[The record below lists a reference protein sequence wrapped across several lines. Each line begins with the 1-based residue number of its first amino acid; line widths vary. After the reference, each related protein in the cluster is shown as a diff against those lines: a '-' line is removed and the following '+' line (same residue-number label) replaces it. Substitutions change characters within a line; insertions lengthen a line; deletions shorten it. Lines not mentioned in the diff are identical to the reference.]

1 MPESANTLVS
11 RSYSNCNFRHT
22 GWASINWHRVRKEVR
37 KLQRRIRKAASAG
50 QTAKVVALQRQL
62 VRSRSA
68 RLLAVKRVAETNRG
82 KNTPGVDGVAYLSA
96 EEKLDLAE
104 ALDITSC
111 PQPLRAL
118 VLEKAG
124 KARILLIPTLHDRGA
139 QTLARFALEAEW
151 AESMPTELYG
161 RPGRGREAAF
171 QDLARYLRDGPV
183 YAFKTDIRSYYPS
196 INREALL
203 RRVKGARELR
213 RAIQMWIE
221 APVLR
226 DTGLQPSSGIPQG
239 APISPLL
246 GNLVLRDLV
255 EVLRAHLGDQPRPAV
270 FIYVDDL
277 VLVHSDLEV
286 VRRGAAVVREW
297 IEAEGLELGKNK
309 TSLVHTANVMRDRLE
324 LPGFSFLGVEFMHY
338 GTPGSLGLTYL
349 TAGRETAPE
358 DIRKQVKRLYEIS
371 SREVPDVTV
380 GDDRF
385 QFQLPSVTLLLA
397 GP

>member
-1 MPESANTLVS
+1 MLESARAPFSSSCCGFDLP
-11 RSYSNCNFRHT
+11 HT
-22 GWASINWHRVRKEVR
+22 GWTSINWHRVRKEVR
-37 KLQRRIRKAASAG
+37 KLQRRIRKAASAR

-96 EEKLDLAE
+96 DEKLDLAE

-111 PQPLRAL
+111 PEPLRAL

-124 KARILLIPTLHDRGA
+124 KARTLLIPTLHDRGA

-151 AESMPTELYG
+151 ARSMPTELYG
-161 RPGRGREAAF
+161 CQGRGREEAF
-171 QDLARYLRDGPV
+171 QDLVRYLRGGPV

-196 INREALL
+196 INREAVL
-203 RRVKGARELR
+203 RRVRGARELR
-213 RAIQMWIE
+213 RAIQLWIE

-226 DTGLQPSSGIPQG
+226 DGGLQPRSGIPQG

-246 GNLVLRDLV
+246 GNLVLRDLI
-255 EVLRAHLGDQPRPAV
+255 EVLRVHFGDQPRPAA

-277 VLVHSDLEV
+277 VLIHSDLEV
-286 VRRGAAVVREW
+286 VERGAAVVRRW

-309 TSLVHTANVMRDRLE
+309 TSLVHTADVMRDRPE
-324 LPGFSFLGVEFMHY
+324 LPGFSFLGVEFSHY
-338 GTPGSLGLTYL
+338 GTPSSLGLTYL

-358 DIRKQVKRLYEIS
+358 DIRQQVKRLYEVS

-380 GDDRF
+380 ADDRF
-385 QFQLPSVTLLLA
+385 QFQLPSAKLLLA